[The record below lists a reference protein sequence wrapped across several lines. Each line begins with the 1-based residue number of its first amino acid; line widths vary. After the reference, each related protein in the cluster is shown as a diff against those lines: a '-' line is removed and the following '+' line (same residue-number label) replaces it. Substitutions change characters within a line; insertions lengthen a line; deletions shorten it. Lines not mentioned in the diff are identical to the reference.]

1 MEQEKLTYDQLSA
14 QLENTQAVTDQLA
27 RRVGEG
33 EKTIAMLMV
42 ANQKAAQLN
51 QQLSKENQ
59 DLKAQIAGGREKDA
73 SN

>member
-14 QLENTQAVTDQLA
+14 QLENTQAVSDQLA

-51 QQLSKENQ
+51 QQLTKENQ
-59 DLKAQIAGGREKDA
+59 DLKAQIAGGRETDA
-73 SN
+73 NN

>member
-1 MEQEKLTYDQLSA
+1 MEQEKLSYDQLAA
-14 QLENTQAVTDQLA
+14 QLENTQAVSDQLA

-51 QQLSKENQ
+51 QQLTKENQ

-73 SN
+73 NN